1 MKLLW
6 QKKNSGIQQMPKKKK
21 GSAKRIVSRQ
31 TTRENVMLKLVG
43 TAARELPRKVR
54 MDLYDSTIVV

>member
-1 MKLLW
+1 
-6 QKKNSGIQQMPKKKK
+6 MPKKKK
-21 GSAKRIVSRQ
+21 GSAKRTISRQ

-54 MDLYDSTIVV
+54 KDLYDSTIVV

>member
-1 MKLLW
+1 
-6 QKKNSGIQQMPKKKK
+6 MPKKKK
-21 GSAKRIVSRQ
+21 GSAKRIISRQ

-54 MDLYDSTIVV
+54 KDLYDSTIVV